1 MSYDASLLY
10 SKVKVTHITPIPV
23 SKWTGRPLICVCL
36 YHHDY
41 TILSFINT
49 VIDIVIT
56 GWKMKLYQNERNS

>member
-1 MSYDASLLY
+1 MRGLPVRLDTGIGVICVTFMSYDASLLY

-23 SKWTGRPLICVCL
+23 SKRTGRPLICVCL

-49 VIDIVIT
+49 I
-56 GWKMKLYQNERNS
+56 

>member
-23 SKWTGRPLICVCL
+23 SRRTGKPLICVCL
-36 YHHDY
+36 YHHGY

-56 GWKMKLYQNERNS
+56 G